1 LRFSERLYESSRQN
15 VFARILGNK
24 ALTDG
29 LILALCAS
37 AAVFTL
43 GIWQPSIT
51 LPEAVGNAGGISAAI
66 VLVAL
71 AGWYAFRR
79 WREAAEE
86 RRQREALEGRLAES
100 ALRVAAERALRL
112 GRRPTWRFTKDG
124 PEACTRNIEAAT
136 GAIASLG
143 DVILKGPAGKDDK
156 SAADIGLLLDYLTE
170 NLSQSMQETCD
181 SCLGNQPSMEM
192 NLPVKIQHHRRRR
205 FLLRLV
211 TSRIA
216 DLFDAEDPDQRLS
229 RSVVTGLDIFLHQSL
244 GDTLYAQLDQEAKE
258 ILNEIPSTR
267 DRDIWAHLSSD
278 RRYRNFGL
286 RLLVRLLMGF
296 REFERGR
303 SHLVTLITK
312 HQGPLSSDGRPNRGF
327 SDADFARLFGAIFS
341 DLFELTETEDSQT
354 WLEYLCGNGS
364 SELILSCYA
373 RFAILWS
380 VVEEYPEEL
389 VLKELA

>member
-1 LRFSERLYESSRQN
+1 M
-15 VFARILGNK
+15 
-24 ALTDG
+24 
-29 LILALCAS
+29 ALCAS
-37 AAVFTL
+37 ATVVTL
-43 GIWQPSIT
+43 GLWQPSIT
-51 LPEAVGNAGGISAAI
+51 LPEAVGNAGGISTAIIFTFLAA
-66 VLVAL
+66 
-71 AGWYAFRR
+71 WYAFRR
-79 WREAAEE
+79 WRDAAGE
-86 RRQREALEGRLAES
+86 RQQREVLEGRLAES

-112 GRRPTWRFTKDG
+112 GRRPTWRFTVDG
-124 PEACTRNIEAAT
+124 PEACTRKIEAAT

-170 NLSQSMQETCD
+170 NLSHSMQQTCD
-181 SCLGNQPSMEM
+181 SCLGNQPSMEI

-216 DLFDAEDPDQRLS
+216 DLFDTQDPDHRLS

-244 GDTLYAQLDQEAKE
+244 GDTLYAQLDQEAKK
-258 ILNEIPSTR
+258 ILDEIPSAQ
-267 DRDIWAHLSSD
+267 DRDIWTHLSGD

-286 RLLVRLLMGF
+286 RLLVRLLMAL

-312 HQGPLSSDGRPNRGF
+312 HQGTLSSDGRPNRSF
-327 SDADFARLFGAIFS
+327 SDADFARLFGAVFS
-341 DLFELTETEDSQT
+341 DLFELTESEDSQT
-354 WLEYLCGNGS
+354 WLEYLCGSGS

-380 VVEEYPEEL
+380 IVEEAPEEL
-389 VLKELA
+389 LLEELA